1 MSTPLIV
8 FRRIESISV
17 PVTLQWITEFSK
29 KSSLIFASDNDE
41 FLVNNFFENHGL
53 KNATHIPI
61 DTTVPIEV
69 QEIHSRL
76 PKDILYIL
84 LDLEASAS
92 VISYR
97 TPCVWFAIEE
107 REISSLQAV
116 EVLRRAAWVLGTEEF
131 REKFDIDHQYFRN
144 VSTISIEE
152 IVDLCLEVKTRQP
165 DDVFHGL
172 LLAEILHRDHLLE
185 EAFNNLKED
194 LPDYLYNSLELR
206 ISSQVP
212 DGLSGIIYSDHEDRK
227 GEIISSYLSSNDQLS
242 GDDRGYKPVGL
253 LENISGICSSESLR
267 ELLQLYERAASNN
280 STEVSL
286 KLIYQAIAKEFS
298 SKHVEVL
305 LEFPNFFDLL
315 PSSEFVPSLSLQAAM
330 KIIQIPEIPETI
342 LEDFVS
348 KGSYFVSLAGRL
360 ALHSRKS
367 HADISNSEI
376 EDLVIELEK
385 IDAMALYQ
393 GLWLTGLR
401 FWSEM
406 TGMDSK
412 PHPES
417 FDEPEVLQI
426 DSKYK
431 PSEVAVF
438 DRRARRYLSIGL
450 YGLSCRTFEL
460 VRSAAKSNRQFSTEL
475 AARLNIGW
483 ALWAQG
489 KSREIW
495 EPYIASTLNEVG
507 PSKDLVNL
515 RIRLDGFLTANRE
528 HLLSSRKIL
537 PSRKERIRRRSQ
549 NLLVFV
555 RKNPVLAVPFLSSII
570 ILRRSLKLMRRV
582 TRRIVKGLRALI
594 KKVISKIL
602 QRGKLRRSLKLFKRI
617 IRKIVKGLR
626 ALIKKVISKI
636 LQRGK
641 AQ

>member
-1 MSTPLIV
+1 MSTPVIV
-8 FRRIESISV
+8 FRRIESISA
-17 PVTLQWITEFSK
+17 PLTLQWITEFSK
-29 KSSLIFASDNDE
+29 KSPIIFASDNDE
-41 FLVNNFFENHGL
+41 FPANNFFENHGL
-53 KNATHIPI
+53 KNATYIQI
-61 DTTVPIEV
+61 DTGIPIEV
-69 QEIHSRL
+69 QEIYTRL
-76 PKDILYIL
+76 PEDILYIL
-84 LDLEASAS
+84 LDVEASAS
-92 VISYR
+92 AISYR
-97 TPCVWFAIEE
+97 TPCVWLPIEE
-107 REISSLQAV
+107 RDIPSLQAV
-116 EVLRRAAWVLGTEEF
+116 EVLRRASWVLGTEEL
-131 REKFDIDHQYFRN
+131 RKKFDIDHQYFRN
-144 VSTISIEE
+144 VSSTSVEE
-152 IVDLCLEVKTRQP
+152 IVDLCIEAKIRQP

-185 EAFNNLKED
+185 ESFNNLKED

-212 DGLSGIIYSDHEDRK
+212 DGLSGVIYSDREDRK
-227 GEIISSYLSSNDQLS
+227 GEIISSYLSSNDQLL

-267 ELLQLYERAASNN
+267 ELLQLYEREASRN

-298 SKHVEVL
+298 SKHLEVL
-305 LEFPNFFDLL
+305 LEFPDFFDLL
-315 PSSEFVPSLSLQAAM
+315 PSSEFVPSLSLQEVI

-342 LEDFVS
+342 LKDFETM
-348 KGSYFVSLAGRL
+348 GSYFVSLAGRL
-360 ALHSRKS
+360 ALHSRKA
-367 HADISNSEI
+367 HEDISSSEI
-376 EDLVIELEK
+376 EELVIELEK
-385 IDAMALYQ
+385 IDSMALYE

-406 TGMDSK
+406 AGMESK

-417 FDEPEVLQI
+417 FDEPEIIQI

-431 PSEVAVF
+431 PNEVAAL

-450 YGLSCRTFEL
+450 YGLSCRTFEI

-507 PSKDLVNL
+507 PSKDLVDL
-515 RIRLDGFLTANRE
+515 RIKLDDFLRANRQYR
-528 HLLSSRKIL
+528 LSSRKIL

-570 ILRRSLKLMRRV
+570 ILRRSFKLF
-582 TRRIVKGLRALI
+582 RRIIRKTLKRLRSLI
-594 KKVISKIL
+594 KKVI
-602 QRGKLRRSLKLFKRI
+602 LK
-617 IRKIVKGLR
+617 V
-626 ALIKKVISKI
+626 